1 MKSFTL
7 LATLLVASLA
17 LVLATPHPQGTK
29 RFFSL
34 EAAKNSNSKPD
45 FVREWVAAHQKWGKP
60 VSRETLAAF
69 SLLDDGKYKPQFEPH
84 WY

>member
-1 MKSFTL
+1 MKGFTL
-7 LATLLVASLA
+7 LATLLVASPA

-29 RFFSL
+29 RFSL
-34 EAAKNSNSKPD
+34 EAAKKTNSKPD

-69 SLLDDGKYKPQFEPH
+69 SLLDDGMYKSQFEPH